1 MYFFQ
6 VLNLAFP
13 KRQIQVK
20 DWHLESCGTDDD
32 ALQLQNINIVN
43 NQNDQILVSGKV
55 NVKTSLFSPVTVR
68 IGQFV
73 SEI

>member
-6 VLNLAFP
+6 VFNLAFP
-13 KRQIQVK
+13 KRQLQVK

-32 ALQLQNINIVN
+32 ALQLQNIKIVN
-43 NQNDQILVSGKV
+43 NQKDEILVSGKV
-55 NVKTSLFSPVTVR
+55 NVKTFLVAPVTVR